1 MILKKAAI
9 SVALATVFLAG
20 CARENAQQDPNA
32 AQQPALTPAT
42 AVTTTAPG
50 THRINPT
57 TTAKPVV
64 RRTVEDN
71 TPRYVETKRSTK
83 KSIAIV
89 GGSAAAGAAIGALAG
104 GGKGAAIGAIAG
116 GAGGLVYDRTTAKKK
131 ERID

>member
-20 CARENAQQDPNA
+20 CARENAQQNPDA
-32 AQQPALTPAT
+32 AQQPALTP

-64 RRTVEDN
+64 RRTVEDD
-71 TPRYVETKRSTK
+71 TPRYIETKRSTK
-83 KSIAIV
+83 KSVAIV

-116 GAGGLVYDRTTAKKK
+116 GAGGLVYDRTTATKK
-131 ERID
+131 EPID